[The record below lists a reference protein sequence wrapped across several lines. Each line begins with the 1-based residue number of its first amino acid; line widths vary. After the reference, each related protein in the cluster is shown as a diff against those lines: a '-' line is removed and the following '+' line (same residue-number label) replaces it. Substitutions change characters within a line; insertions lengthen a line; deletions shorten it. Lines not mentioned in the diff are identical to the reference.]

1 MKMTK
6 SNFSSKQRLKKIRFC
21 IRYFFFKNCQEK
33 AIERIDLTLK
43 YHVEKSFTLRYSN
56 SKIGSKNGFGVGIF
70 LYVTRVKAQILLE
83 VQS

>member
-1 MKMTK
+1 MQIV
-6 SNFSSKQRLKKIRFC
+6 F
-21 IRYFFFKNCQEK
+21 
-33 AIERIDLTLK
+33 LTLK